1 MVDHYEGS
9 RSPVKIL
16 YQMLQLLHHLSLLS
30 DEGSAG
36 GALKAFNR
44 KVKDLDNFIRPALPN
59 LAVFNAIHEVNKAW
73 ATNVTQALITHYKTE
88 LDFLKGQLFGWK
100 VSAAD
105 RVLYRNKAHQWARRN
120 FGRKIQNSTFEELDK
135 ILNSFCGPSVKTSK
149 TNLNASKDPKPTT
162 EVPATRRPAAS
173 DQVGTTVPPSTP
185 SKRRRRSSSCDEHQP
200 KRSCTPRKLLQNL
213 VPEQP
218 APQTSPRASSYAAA
232 ARSPPSGHFET
243 RAHQKKPNSTP
254 SVRRFPKIGREDKT
268 GQNIHKHWF
277 IPKIT
282 KPILILGTSNLSRIE
297 QVRRTDV
304 QVVSY
309 PGLQLSHLLKILMAY
324 SPNPRDPGMKPT
336 KIVISA
342 GINDRGFAPTTNE
355 TNMKKVVNRL
365 RDLFPESKIFIA
377 QHRYSDK
384 LTTSEK
390 NTLDKLNENIVLT
403 CSNKS
408 NVDFIPPIPRSA
420 FQIGPN
426 DHIHWTATCANFT
439 CHHYLRHLN

>member
-1 MVDHYEGS
+1 MPLRIQNQPPKCQLPVGQLPLIRWELLCLLRPRRREGAGAPPVMNIS
-9 RSPVKIL
+9 RSVAVHRGSCCKIL
-16 YQMLQLLHHLSLLS
+16 
-30 DEGSAG
+30 
-36 GALKAFNR
+36 FPNNR
-44 KVKDLDNFIRPALPN
+44 LPRPAP
-59 LAVFNAIHEVNKAW
+59 
-73 ATNVTQALITHYKTE
+73 
-88 LDFLKGQLFGWK
+88 
-100 VSAAD
+100 
-105 RVLYRNKAHQWARRN
+105 
-120 FGRKIQNSTFEELDK
+120 
-135 ILNSFCGPSVKTSK
+135 
-149 TNLNASKDPKPTT
+149 
-162 EVPATRRPAAS
+162 
-173 DQVGTTVPPSTP
+173 
-185 SKRRRRSSSCDEHQP
+185 EHHRMLRQP
-200 KRSCTPRKLLQNL
+200 GLLLQADL
-213 VPEQP
+213 KHV
-218 APQTSPRASSYAAA
+218 
-232 ARSPPSGHFET
+232 HIK
-243 RAHQKKPNSTP
+243 KKPNSTP

-342 GINDRGFAPTTNE
+342 GINDRGFAPSTNE